1 MNTLAATGSDAV
13 GHLVTG
19 PTHVT
24 GPTAVD
30 LRGRTTVADRVVEK
44 IAARAALEVPHCV
57 APERRL
63 ADHLPGHPSVGAS
76 AQTDGTVTGLRLS
89 VAIAYP
95 APIVTT
101 TRAVRMHV
109 EQTVRTLCDMTVDHV
124 DITVVG
130 VVRRTPER
138 RRVQ

>member
-1 MNTLAATGSDAV
+1 MNALPATGFDPAAT
-13 GHLVTG
+13 VTG
-19 PTHVT
+19 LPE
-24 GPTAVD
+24 VD
-30 LRGRTTVADRVVEK
+30 RRGRTSVADRVVEK

-57 APERRL
+57 RPERRI
-63 ADHLPGHPSVGAS
+63 ADRLPGHPTVGAI
-76 AQTDGTVTGLRLS
+76 AQTDGVITALRLS

-101 TRAVRMHV
+101 TRAIRVHV
-109 EQTVRTLCDMTVDHV
+109 EQAVRTLCGMTVDHV

-130 VVRRTPER
+130 LSRRSPEK

>member
-1 MNTLAATGSDAV
+1 MNALPAIGLDAAVAAAP
-13 GHLVTG
+13 G
-19 PTHVT
+19 PTEL
-24 GPTAVD
+24 D
-30 LRGRTTVADRVVEK
+30 RRGRTTVADRVVEK

-57 APERRL
+57 RPERRI
-63 ADHLPGHPSVGAS
+63 ADRVPGHSPLGAT
-76 AQTDGTVTGLRLS
+76 AQTDGAITGLSLS

-101 TRAVRMHV
+101 TRAIRVHV
-109 EQTVRTLCDMTVDHV
+109 EQAVRTLCGMTVDHV

-130 VVRRTPER
+130 MSRRSPER